1 MSVLNE
7 IKTILGMEVKL
18 AQMKL
23 QDGVTVIEADTFE
36 VGDYS
41 GKNLPVFIINDTEKV
56 PMPVGEYALEDGN
69 ILKVDVEGV
78 IAAIE
83 TPEEEMPANEEAMPS
98 PAEAEVEVEASV
110 EAAPKRVVES
120 ITKEMFFSEIE
131 KLRNEIAELK
141 GVKLSADEEDLTDA
155 DLKSK
160 EVELSV
166 EPLTHSPEV
175 KAPQVHKFASSRP
188 MTTQDRVMAKLF
200 N

>member
-1 MSVLNE
+1 MSVINE
-7 IKTILGMEVKL
+7 IKTLLGMEVKL

-23 QDGVTVIEADTFE
+23 ENGTVIEAEAFE
-36 VGDYS
+36 
-41 GKNLPVFIINDTEKV
+41 PEMAVFIVNDEDRIA
-56 PMPVGEYALEDGN
+56 MPVGEYLLEDGML
-69 ILKVDVEGV
+69 LKVEVEGV

-83 TPEEEMPANEEAMPS
+83 MPEEVMP
-98 PAEAEVEVEASV
+98 EAEVEVESPEVEVEV
-110 EAAPKRVVES
+110 EASAEATPKKIVES

-141 GVKLSADEEDLTDA
+141 GVKLSADEEDKTDE

-175 KAPQVHKFASSRP
+175 KAPQVQKFGASRP

>member
-1 MSVLNE
+1 MSVINE
-7 IKTILGMEVKL
+7 IKTLLGMEVNL

-23 QDGVTVIEADTFE
+23 ENGTVIEAEAFE
-36 VGDYS
+36 
-41 GKNLPVFIINDTEKV
+41 PEMAVFIVNEEDRIAV
-56 PMPVGEYALEDGN
+56 PVGEYVLEDGN
-69 ILKVDVEGV
+69 ILKVDVEGI

-83 TPEEEMPANEEAMPS
+83 MPEEEMPANEEEVAS
-98 PAEAEVEVEASV
+98 PAEEEVVV
-110 EAAPKRVVES
+110 EAAAEATPKKIVES

-141 GVKLSADEEDLTDA
+141 GVKLSADEEDKTDE

-175 KAPQVHKFASSRP
+175 KSPQVQKFASNRP

>member
-1 MSVLNE
+1 MSVINE
-7 IKTILGMEVKL
+7 IKTLLGMEVKL

-23 QDGVTVIEADTFE
+23 ENGTVIEAEAFE
-36 VGDYS
+36 
-41 GKNLPVFIINDTEKV
+41 PEMAVFIVNEEDRIA
-56 PMPVGEYALEDGN
+56 MPVGEYVLEDGN

-83 TPEEEMPANEEAMPS
+83 MPEEEAPEAEVES
-98 PAEAEVEVEASV
+98 PEVEVEVEAAA
-110 EAAPKRVVES
+110 EATPKKIVES

-141 GVKLSADEEDLTDA
+141 GVKLSADEEEDLTDA

-166 EPLTHSPEV
+166 QPLTHSPEV
-175 KAPQVHKFASSRP
+175 KDVKIQKFASNRI
-188 MTTQDRVMAKLF
+188 MTTQDRVMSKIF
-200 N
+200 NNK

>member
-7 IKTILGMEVKL
+7 IKTLLGMEVKL

-23 QDGVTVIEADTFE
+23 ENGTVIEAEAFE
-36 VGDYS
+36 
-41 GKNLPVFIINDTEKV
+41 PEMAVFIVNEEDRIAL
-56 PMPVGEYALEDGN
+56 PVGEYLLEDGML
-69 ILKVDVEGV
+69 LKVEVEGV
-78 IAAIE
+78 IASIE
-83 TPEEEMPANEEAMPS
+83 MPEEEMPSNEEEVAS
-98 PAEAEVEVEASV
+98 PAEEEEVEASAPV
-110 EAAPKRVVES
+110 ATPKRIVES
-120 ITKEMFFSEIE
+120 VSKEMFFSEIE

-141 GVKLSADEEDLTDA
+141 GVKLSADEEDKTDE

-175 KAPQVHKFASSRP
+175 KAPQVQKFASNRQ